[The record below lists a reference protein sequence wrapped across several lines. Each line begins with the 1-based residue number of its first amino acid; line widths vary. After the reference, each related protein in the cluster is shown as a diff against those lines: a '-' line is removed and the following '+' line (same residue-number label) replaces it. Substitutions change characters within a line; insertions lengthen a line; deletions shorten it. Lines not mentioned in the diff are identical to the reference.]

1 MKEAIPVIA
10 TIIIRVGLTIPALT
24 AASPKIRAPTIP
36 IEEPIRDGT
45 LRLASRIS
53 SKEISIS
60 KISKVTGKGTFA
72 RAAKIENNNGVGRI
86 SWWKLLIAIY
96 IPGRSN
102 VINVANIRTLRKK
115 FANKGLKFVSSGEK
129 RKSSIVAGKI
139 IA

>member
-1 MKEAIPVIA
+1 MKEAIPVMA

-86 SWWKLLIAIY
+86 S
-96 IPGRSN
+96 
-102 VINVANIRTLRKK
+102 
-115 FANKGLKFVSSGEK
+115 
-129 RKSSIVAGKI
+129 
-139 IA
+139 